1 MAAAARVS
9 LPLTASRRLRC
20 DHLAVWR
27 RGPLGYS
34 GRMKH
39 RNGVIVGVS
48 LVAILSSF
56 TLACGGDDD
65 DGGGDFADIQGTA
78 TAAAQQT
85 ATAGAQVSPTATP
98 DPAIAFYSSATTL
111 AAELGDLVNT
121 LNDDMLGAAANQAD
135 PKWPQV
141 LTTDADLVIAK
152 AGELERLTRPAGL
165 PADLTAKLDEAIAG
179 LTKGAGLLK
188 DAITNASP
196 DLGLQSAQA
205 LDAGEVALD
214 EARALLEAGPGA

>member
-1 MAAAARVS
+1 
-9 LPLTASRRLRC
+9 
-20 DHLAVWR
+20 
-27 RGPLGYS
+27 
-34 GRMKH
+34 MKH
-39 RNGVIVGVS
+39 RHSIVVGVA
-48 LVAILSSF
+48 LAAFLSSIAA
-56 TLACGGDDD
+56 ACGDDD

-85 ATAGAQVSPTATP
+85 ATAAAQISPTATP
-98 DPAIAFYSSATTL
+98 DPAIAFYASATTL

-121 LNDDMLGAAANQAD
+121 LNDDMLRAAANQAD

-152 AGELERLTRPAGL
+152 AGELTRLARPTGV
-165 PADLTAKLDEAIAG
+165 PADLTAKLDEATAG

-188 DAITNASP
+188 DAITNASA
-196 DLGLQSAQA
+196 DLGLQSAQT
-205 LDAGEVALD
+205 LDAGEIALD